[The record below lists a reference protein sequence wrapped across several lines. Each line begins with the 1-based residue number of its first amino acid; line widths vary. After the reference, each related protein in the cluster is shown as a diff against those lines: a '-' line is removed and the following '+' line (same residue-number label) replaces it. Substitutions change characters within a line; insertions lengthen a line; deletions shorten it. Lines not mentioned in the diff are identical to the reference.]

1 MGRIER
7 PVLIALT
14 APGFE
19 IKLSAVPPRDLD
31 MLFGLGIRAG
41 RGEGS
46 GEACCGLGLRVS
58 FVFSRGL
65 IS

>member
-1 MGRIER
+1 MRRIER

-31 MLFGLGIRAG
+31 MLSDLGFRAAAG
-41 RGEGS
+41 KGAVKRVEILYFFRFPRG
-46 GEACCGLGLRVS
+46 
-58 FVFSRGL
+58 
-65 IS
+65 

>member
-1 MGRIER
+1 MRRIER
-7 PVLIALT
+7 PVWIALT

-31 MLFGLGIRAG
+31 MLSGLGFRAG

-46 GEACCGLGLRVS
+46 GEAG
-58 FVFSRGL
+58 
-65 IS
+65 